1 MGGGA
6 FSLALPL
13 LVVVH
18 LGLSTTHVEG
28 AVSAAGVGYVM
39 DLMTGGPKGLMTFL
53 AVALY
58 LFARLA
64 GAGLDVQG
72 RAGFSVLAALG
83 TFLYGAAALGLSSLV
98 TPAEA
103 SPGLPLLGRV
113 GVEALLTGLVAALS
127 HGLFQRVERLFHRE
141 DPGLLR

>member
-1 MGGGA
+1 M
-6 FSLALPL
+6 
-13 LVVVH
+13 VVH

-64 GAGLDVQG
+64 GAAVDVQG
-72 RAGFSVLAALG
+72 RAGFAVLAALG
-83 TFLYGAAALGLSSLV
+83 TFLYGSAALGLSDLV

-103 SPGLPLLGRV
+103 SPGLSLLGRV
-113 GVEALLTGLVAALS
+113 GVEALLTGVAAALAY
-127 HGLFQRVERLFHRE
+127 GLFRRMERLFQREE
-141 DPGLLR
+141 PGLLR